1 MGKAFEMLKQLDKTD
16 LKSEYLD
23 LIEKSELVRE
33 QLNIINKEIDLV
45 VKVGKIK
52 GIDLLKEYSKMY
64 EEYVKFHD
72 LTAKEL
78 YIYLKELK
86 WEQGRRREKNV

>member
-52 GIDLLKEYSKMY
+52 GIDLLKEYSKM
-64 EEYVKFHD
+64 
-72 LTAKEL
+72 
-78 YIYLKELK
+78 
-86 WEQGRRREKNV
+86 